1 MKAELDLDKIDQ
13 LPPSLR
19 KLLPKPESKK
29 VSFEQLN
36 DTNIEKAV
44 NYVKTKTLMDLF
56 NQPRVGEK
64 KSNKGEKPIVLVFCQ
79 PSEEIN
85 IQKN

>member
-1 MKAELDLDKIDQ
+1 MKTELDLDKIDQ

-64 KSNKGEKPIVLVFCQ
+64 KNNKGEKPIVLVFCQ